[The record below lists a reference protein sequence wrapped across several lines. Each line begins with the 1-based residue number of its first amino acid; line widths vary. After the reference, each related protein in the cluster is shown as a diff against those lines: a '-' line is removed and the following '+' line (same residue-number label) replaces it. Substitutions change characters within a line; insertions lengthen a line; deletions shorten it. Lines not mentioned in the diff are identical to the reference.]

1 MPRVCITEAKRLEN
15 YIYHQLELAIA
26 LFGITQQE
34 AGEAIGITQS
44 GFSQAFN
51 GRTLSV
57 EQLCQLMERLGLK
70 VCIES
75 K

>member
-1 MPRVCITEAKRLEN
+1 MPRVCITEAKRIEN

-26 LFGITQQE
+26 LFGLTQQQ
-34 AGEAIGITQS
+34 AGRAIGISQS

-51 GRTLSV
+51 GKTLTV
-57 EQLCQLMERLGLK
+57 KQMCDLLDEMGLTI
-70 VCIES
+70 CIES